1 MSRLA
6 ENEQTGSS
14 FMLKLAGF
22 IVDKRNLIFL
32 IVVITLIF
40 SAFSR
45 NWVEV
50 ENDLV
55 YYLPN
60 NSATKEGIALMEQE
74 FTTFGTADYMV
85 ANISYQE
92 ADTLAEEI
100 RQLKGVQEVAFDDTT
115 DHFSR
120 GAALF
125 SVTFAYDENNEE
137 CLSALDRVKD
147 FLSDYDVYVSTSLG
161 DQTSEIIATEVS
173 KIMVI
178 VAIIVVTVL
187 IFTSSTY
194 AEVPVL
200 LLTFVVAAIMNMGTS
215 FLLGK
220 ISFVSNSVTTVLQL
234 ALSLDYA
241 VILCN
246 RYKEEH
252 ETLGIH
258 EAAIV
263 ALSKA
268 IPEIGASSLT
278 TMGGLI
284 AMMFMQFQLG
294 PDMAINLMKSII
306 FALLAVFTVMPGLL
320 VLFGPLMD
328 KTKHKNFVPKIPF
341 VGKVDYVTRFVV
353 PPVFVVIVLFSMYY
367 SNRCPYVYGY
377 DTLVTPQLNDVQ
389 IADNMIKEYFTKSNL
404 VALVVPAGDY
414 DKEQQLLN
422 KLDTYEEVDHTQGL
436 SNVEALDG
444 YMLTDKLTP
453 RKFSELANLDYETA
467 ELVFSAY
474 AIDQEAYEKLIAGP
488 STYEVPLIDLFLFLG
503 EQVSNSY
510 VTLDEE
516 TTDMLL
522 SAYEQ
527 MSNAKLQLQSEDYS
541 RMLVYLTLPE
551 GGEETYA
558 FIDTIRSLVHSYY
571 PEGTTYVV
579 GNSTNQME
587 FRDSFERDNIVVSV
601 LSILIVL
608 VVLLFTFKSAGM
620 PILLIVVIQGSIW
633 LNFSFPAITGSGVFF
648 MSYLVVSSI
657 QMGANIDYAIVVASR
672 YTEIKNQMSHKQAI
686 IETLNFAFPT
696 IVTSGTILASAGIL
710 IGQMTSE
717 AAIVGI
723 GQALGRGTILSLFLV
738 MFILPQVLLVG
749 SSIVD
754 KTSFSMKTNLI
765 ALQHKVSGRVAIDGN
780 VRGEIHGNVTGF
792 FRGIVDGDVN
802 LRLTTGT
809 LESLD
814 DAQQKGGDDHE

>member
-1 MSRLA
+1 MA
-6 ENEQTGSS
+6 NNEKSGGS

-32 IVVITLIF
+32 IVLIALIF

-60 NSATKEGIALMEQE
+60 NSPTKEGIALMEEE
-74 FTTFGTADYMV
+74 FTTFGAADYMV
-85 ANISYQE
+85 ANISLQE
-92 ADTLAEEI
+92 AEKLADEI
-100 RQLKGVQEVAFDDTT
+100 RQLKGVQEVAFDDSSE
-115 DHFSR
+115 HFAR

-125 SVTFAYDENNEE
+125 SVTFTYDENNDE
-137 CLSALDRVKD
+137 CLTALDRVKD
-147 FLSDYDVYVSTSLG
+147 FLADYDVYVSTSLG
-161 DQTSEIIATEVS
+161 DQTSEIIAQEVN

-252 ETLGIH
+252 ETLSIH

-306 FALLAVFTVMPGLL
+306 FALLSVFTVMPGLL

-328 KTKHKNFVPKIPF
+328 KTKHKNFVPKIPI
-341 VGKVDYVTRFVV
+341 VGKLDYLTRFIV
-353 PPVFVVIVLFSMYY
+353 PPIFVVVVLFSMYY

-377 DTLVTPQLNDVQ
+377 DTLVTPQLNDIQ
-389 IADNMIKEYFTKSNL
+389 IADNMIQDYFTKSNM
-404 VALVVPAGDY
+404 VAIVVPAGDY

-422 KLDTYEEVDHTQGL
+422 QLDAYEEVDHTQGL

-453 RKFSELANLDYETA
+453 RKFSELADLDYETA

-474 AIDQEAYEKLIAGP
+474 AIEQGAYEKLIAGP

-503 EQVSNSY
+503 QQVQNGY
-510 VTLDEE
+510 VTLDDE
-516 TTDMLL
+516 TTDMLN
-522 SAYEQ
+522 SAYAQ
-527 MSNAKLQLQSEDYS
+527 MSSAKLQLQSDRYS
-541 RMLVYLTLPE
+541 RMLVFLTLPE

-558 FIDTIRSLVHSYY
+558 FIDTMKSIVRSYY

-633 LNFSFPAITGSGVFF
+633 LNFSFPAITGNGVFF

-723 GQALGRGTILSLFLV
+723 GQALGRGTVLSLFLV

-749 SSIVD
+749 SAIVD

-792 FRGIVDGDVN
+792 FRGIVEGDVN
-802 LRLTTGT
+802 LRVTTGSIDP
-809 LESLD
+809 LPDL
-814 DAQQKGGDDHE
+814 QQEGGEAYE